1 MQTGIAELE
10 LKPHATTV
18 QVQRVRGYTGVM
30 PFRFTPRTWWEPD
43 RTQAA
48 CPGVCGQVREANR
61 GIMPVISLRPRGES
75 RHHALH
81 LSSLQIM
88 AINQASCRQRK
99 HHAIA
104 ANQGVA
110 PRHAVRAEICGVC
123 GSGYNRALTLQYV
136 LL

>member
-10 LKPHATTV
+10 SKRHATTV

-43 RTQAA
+43 RNQAA
-48 CPGVCGQVREANR
+48 CPGVCGQARETNQ
-61 GIMPVISLRPRGES
+61 GIMRRHRSTPEGES
-75 RHHALH
+75 RYHTLHHT
-81 LSSLQIM
+81 SSPM
-88 AINQASCRQRK
+88 VINQASCRQRK
-99 HHAIA
+99 HHAVV
-104 ANQGVA
+104 ANRGA
-110 PRHAVRAEICGVC
+110 IPRHAVRAEICGVC